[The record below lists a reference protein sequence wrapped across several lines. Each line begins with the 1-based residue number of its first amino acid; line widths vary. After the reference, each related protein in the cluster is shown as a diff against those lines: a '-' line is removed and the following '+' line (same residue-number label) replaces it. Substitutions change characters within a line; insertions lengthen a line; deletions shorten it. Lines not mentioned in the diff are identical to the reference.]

1 MDSVLLQASRIYFII
16 SSQYFPFYF
25 LCCYSCSHFFSLSP
39 SPPSPTGNSGF
50 LNDQVAL
57 KKNCIFLPC
66 YLSLYIYILLVLLF
80 YILWGFFF
88 LLWLFFL
95 SHWIFYIKSYVLL
108 EHILVLW
115 VSFLLLRK
123 YYYKCIL
130 AYHLF
135 KFLKS
140 IFFLVNLFPLV
151 SVFKIYFGL
160 GVSCCYLFSYA
171 KRSSVFI

>member
-1 MDSVLLQASRIYFII
+1 MLLQ
-16 SSQYFPFYF
+16 
-25 LCCYSCSHFFSLSP
+25 LFSL
-39 SPPSPTGNSGF
+39 
-50 LNDQVAL
+50 
-57 KKNCIFLPC
+57 FLPFPISTQPHWKFWIFEWPGGFKKKL
-66 YLSLYIYILLVLLF
+66 YLSTMLSLSLYIYTFSPFVL
-80 YILWGFFF
+80 YSMRGFF